1 MIFLSTSE
9 NVFFYFSSLI
19 QPSLEEDVSTE
30 ILLANKKLGSN
41 VWKEFELIM
50 LDDGTSKAIC
60 KHCKKDFVAGN
71 RAATSYLKY
80 HTGGLYMRA
89 IQVIIV
95 NRSWRSILKT
105 RVLLELA
112 IVLLI
117 FWLGGGLMAQNIQA
131 FLISRMARDI
141 LSVPLSTVASES
153 IFSSAKRILDDYRWN
168 LLPETI
174 EAIMCSHDWLKGRI
188 PGAYFYS

>member
-1 MIFLSTSE
+1 
-9 NVFFYFSSLI
+9 
-19 QPSLEEDVSTE
+19 
-30 ILLANKKLGSN
+30 
-41 VWKEFELIM
+41 
-50 LDDGTSKAIC
+50 
-60 KHCKKDFVAGN
+60 
-71 RAATSYLKY
+71 
-80 HTGGLYMRA
+80 MRA
-89 IQVIIV
+89 IQVVIV
-95 NRSWRSILKT
+95 NQSWRSILKT
-105 RVLLELA
+105 RLLLELA

-153 IFSSAKRILDDYRWN
+153 IFSSAKRILDDYRCN

-174 EAIMCSHDWLKGRI
+174 KAIMCSHDWLKGRI